1 MTPKKCEP
9 LRADPSSYKRG
20 SVAMVEKSDRKELE
34 RRLEQAKRMGAMAAD
49 PVTNERLRKLVQ
61 ELEEQLRESE

>member
-1 MTPKKCEP
+1 VDE
-9 LRADPSSYKRG
+9 KR
-20 SVAMVEKSDRKELE
+20 DRKELE
-34 RRLEQAKRMGAMAAD
+34 RRLEQAKRMAAMPAD

>member
-1 MTPKKCEP
+1 M
-9 LRADPSSYKRG
+9 D
-20 SVAMVEKSDRKELE
+20 EKSDGKELE
-34 RRLEQAKRMGAMAAD
+34 RRLAQAKRMAAMAAD

>member
-1 MTPKKCEP
+1 M
-9 LRADPSSYKRG
+9 D
-20 SVAMVEKSDRKELE
+20 EKSDRKELE
-34 RRLEQAKRMGAMAAD
+34 RRLEQAERMAALPAD

>member
-1 MTPKKCEP
+1 MNQ
-9 LRADPSSYKRG
+9 RR
-20 SVAMVEKSDRKELE
+20 DRKELE
-34 RRLEQAKRMGAMAAD
+34 RRLEQANRMSAMPPE

>member
-1 MTPKKCEP
+1 M
-9 LRADPSSYKRG
+9 D
-20 SVAMVEKSDRKELE
+20 EKSDRKELE
-34 RRLEQAKRMGAMAAD
+34 RRLEQAKRMVAMPAD

>member
-1 MTPKKCEP
+1 VDE
-9 LRADPSSYKRG
+9 KR
-20 SVAMVEKSDRKELE
+20 DRKELE